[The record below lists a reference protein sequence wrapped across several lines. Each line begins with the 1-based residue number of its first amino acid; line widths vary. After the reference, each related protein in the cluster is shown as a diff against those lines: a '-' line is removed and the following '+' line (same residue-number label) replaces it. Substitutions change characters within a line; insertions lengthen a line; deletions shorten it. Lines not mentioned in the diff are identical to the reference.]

1 LVMYIVPAVNESLAE
16 AVPDPDLATVNVV
29 EPHPLLETDESVPR
43 VKDGKTTSTV
53 SDTFITTFRV
63 NENETEEA
71 VAVEGVA
78 IVSWLEVTIGVGCTM
93 AGDVTTGV
101 MAVSATIDWIVTAV
115 LELRSA
121 FCAYLGVVTPV
132 RMLTAHM
139 VSAAKSAVA
148 VVYVMVAVD
157 VSEFVGATVKVD
169 EPHPNVD
176 GVANVPS
183 TKLGM
188 TTAIV
193 SPIFN
198 TPLRPNVRMKA
209 DWVAVRDST
218 RSIARVVKADVTTA
232 VEESIVVA
240 TIFVALLRVN
250 AAVRVLRSAA

>member
-1 LVMYIVPAVNESLAE
+1 LAE

-29 EPHPLLETDESVPR
+29 EPHPLSETDESVPR

-53 SDTFITTFRV
+53 SDTFITTFKV
-63 NENETEEA
+63 NENEMEEA
-71 VAVEGVA
+71 VAVVGLA
-78 IVSWLEVTIGVGCTM
+78 IVSWLDATNGVGCTM

-101 MAVSATIDWIVTAV
+101 MAVSATIDWMVTAV

-121 FCAYLGVVTPV
+121 FSAYLGVVTPV
-132 RMLTAHM
+132 RMLTVHM

-157 VSEFVGATVKVD
+157 ESEYVGATVKVD
-169 EPHPNVD
+169 EPHPDVV
-176 GVANVPS
+176 GVANVPK

-193 SPIFN
+193 FPTFN
-198 TPLRPNVRMKA
+198 KPLRANVRIKP
-209 DWVAVRDST
+209 DSVAVCAST

-232 VEESIVVA
+232 VEESIEVA
-240 TIFVALLRVN
+240 TTFVALLRVN